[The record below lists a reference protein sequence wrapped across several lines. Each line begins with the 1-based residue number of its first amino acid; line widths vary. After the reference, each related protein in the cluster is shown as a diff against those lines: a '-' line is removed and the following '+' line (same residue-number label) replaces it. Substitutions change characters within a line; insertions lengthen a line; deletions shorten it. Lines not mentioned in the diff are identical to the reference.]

1 MKTSPISTRRLTWLS
16 VLRIL
21 IGWHFLYEGITKI
34 FDPEWSAYGYLMTSG
49 GFLKGLFT
57 SMAGNPGTLEVV
69 SFLNAWGLALIG
81 LGLFIGLFTR
91 LSCYFGAALLL
102 LYYLSHPPFI
112 GIENILPQ
120 EGHYLF
126 VDKNLIELVALL
138 VISLFPTGEFLG
150 IDLLIKRKQV

>member
-1 MKTSPISTRRLTWLS
+1 MKTSQFSTGQLTWLS

-21 IGWHFLYEGITKI
+21 IGWHFLYEGVTKI
-34 FDPEWSAYGYLMTSG
+34 FNPEWSAYGYLMTSG

-57 SMAGNPGTLEVV
+57 SMAGNPGILEII
-69 SFLNAWGLALIG
+69 SFLNAWGLTLIG

-91 LSCYFGAALLL
+91 LSCYFGAGLLL

-112 GIENILPQ
+112 GVENALPL

-138 VISLFPTGEFLG
+138 VISLFPTGKFLG
-150 IDLLIKRKQV
+150 IDLLINRKQV